1 MRIRHPTP
9 LVSVCLLFCSAAC
22 NPPAGGGTEGSG
34 SEPPGIGSLDFTGS
48 SGEPTSGVPT
58 TGDPPT
64 GGDEHGGSDGSG
76 GAACEGDGDCA
87 DYEQCDLGVCVYD
100 PNWCGEPVIPGV
112 VASQVV
118 LVLDK
123 SGSMIYNSWDADA
136 DPATPA
142 VTRWYSLYNVVAQ
155 IVDGFDAQMELG
167 AVLFPSKQAKAN
179 PDAACVMED
188 EPDVAVGVM
197 QGAQILQTI
206 PPADA
211 DGTQIAGG
219 TPAVKG
225 IEVATEHLA
234 ALPAGPQ
241 RYLVLVTDGA
251 ANCRA
256 DAMSQY
262 EIAEVYDE
270 ALGPTVAAAREQLE
284 IRTFVV
290 GVDIANYTTPV
301 AQDGLPD
308 ATNTW
313 ERLNE
318 VAVAGGMARAGDEK
332 FYNAT
337 NELELAAALS
347 SIAAQVSCEIA
358 LDPAPTPEQFPGVEL
373 GGVPVPEDPA
383 CSSGAGWHFV
393 DPATRD
399 AIVLCAAT
407 CAAYQQTEGGLD
419 IEYTCS
425 TPG

>member
-1 MRIRHPTP
+1 MPVRYRSSLIS
-9 LVSVCLLFCSAAC
+9 LCLLSWSSAC
-22 NPPAGGGTEGSG
+22 NPPAGDGTGSSGG
-34 SEPPGIGSLDFTGS
+34 EPPRIDTLDFTGS
-48 SGEPTSGVPT
+48 SGEPTTGETTIDVPT
-58 TGDPPT
+58 TGD
-64 GGDEHGGSDGSG
+64 EQSGSASSG
-76 GAACEGDGDCA
+76 GVACEVDDDCA
-87 DYEQCDLGVCVYD
+87 DYEQCDLGVCAYD

-136 DPATPA
+136 DPATPV
-142 VTRWYSLYNVVAQ
+142 VTRWNSLHNVVAQ

-167 AVLFPSKQAKAN
+167 AVLFPSKQAKPN
-179 PDAACVMED
+179 PDGACLMED

-197 QGAQILQTI
+197 QGAEILMSI

-225 IEVATEHLA
+225 VKVATEHLA

-251 ANCRA
+251 ANCRE
-256 DAMSQY
+256 DAMNTY
-262 EIAEVYDE
+262 EIAEIYDE
-270 ALGPTVAAAREQLE
+270 ALGPTVAAAREELE

-290 GVDIANYTTPV
+290 GVDIADYTTPV

-358 LDPAPTPEQFPGVEL
+358 LDPAPTEDQFPGVEL
-373 GGVPVPEDPA
+373 GGQPVAEDPG

-399 AIVLCAAT
+399 AIVLCEAT
-407 CAAYQQTEGGLD
+407 CEAYREIADGLD
-419 IEYTCS
+419 IEYTCN